1 MTDENKNNL
10 QGKLLET
17 GYIEIPTEPRLDSKL
32 IGDND
37 TVGIVYCLICD
48 ESIPVN
54 RWEWEGN
61 HSKICKKCKKAILK
75 LRKMFDEE

>member
-1 MTDENKNNL
+1 MTDEVKNNL
-10 QGKLLET
+10 QGKHLET
-17 GYIEIPTEPRLDSKL
+17 GYIEIPTEPRLDMKL
-32 IGDND
+32 IRDND
-37 TVGIVYCLICD
+37 TVGAVYCLICD

-54 RWEWEGN
+54 RWEWEDN